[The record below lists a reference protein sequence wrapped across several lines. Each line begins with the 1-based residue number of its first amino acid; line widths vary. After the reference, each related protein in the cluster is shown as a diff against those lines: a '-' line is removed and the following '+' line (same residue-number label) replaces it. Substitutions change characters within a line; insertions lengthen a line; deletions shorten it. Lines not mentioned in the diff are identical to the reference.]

1 MNLRQYFD
9 WCRRYTERFCF
20 VEYDYGDVPA
30 DKLGH
35 FMIRMV
41 SSYVRLIADAKT
53 QHLPREDTSTME
65 EYLKTERA
73 IKWVQ
78 FRDEHKK
85 KMLKK
90 LKTVRVTQYEKEAIK
105 IQMEMDADKA
115 KQQLEDVMQG
125 KTKISPL
132 GRQAMTMG
140 EKADLVFALYPKD
153 NYQEGS

>member
-41 SSYVRLIADAKT
+41 SSYVRLIANAKT
-53 QHLPREDTSTME
+53 QHIPRQDANTME
-65 EYLKTERA
+65 EYLKTDRA
-73 IKWVQ
+73 VKWMQ
-78 FRDEHKK
+78 QRDKHRN

-90 LKTVRVTQYEKEAIK
+90 LKTVRITRHEQEAIN
-105 IQMEMDADKA
+105 IQAQADLHKA
-115 KQQLEDVMQG
+115 ERQAEDITQG
-125 KTKISPL
+125 RTKVSPL
-132 GRQAMTMG
+132 GRQAMKTG
-140 EKADLVFALYPKD
+140 EHADLVFATYPKD
-153 NYQEGS
+153 NYENY